1 MHCQTMN
8 MQQEKLALLIVSH
21 PEAILERWIG
31 VQEDISLLDLCHVQS
46 GRIES
51 RVIMINNR
59 KGNPYREV
67 YLTQGAKPFMEPFGE
82 NESICRLNAPLVLN

>member
-1 MHCQTMN
+1 MP
-8 MQQEKLALLIVSH
+8 QEKLALLIVSH
-21 PEAILERWIG
+21 PEALLERWIG

-51 RVIMINNR
+51 RVIMINNK

-67 YLTQGAKPFMEPFGE
+67 YLSQGSKPFMEPFGE
-82 NESICRLNAPLVLN
+82 VESVCRLNEPIELN